1 MFKTTLQEI
10 SGNSNIYSLSTKC
23 DCSVVDFVW
32 ENVNENP
39 NVLKQVNLLPMLLP
53 SKNNV
58 GPRTKNVG
66 LIPVK
71 YPDKQNTVKNNY
83 IDNNFIDYDENN
95 YKYLLAKR
103 NRIYKNHKSIAK
115 KSEFPKNAPFLVAI
129 FETITNITAQT
140 CGGTLLSSHWVLTA
154 ASCLNLL
161 SSFYNN
167 M

>member
-10 SGNSNIYSLSTKC
+10 SGNSNIYSFSTKC
-23 DCSVVDFVW
+23 DRSVVDFVW
-32 ENVNENP
+32 KNVNENP
-39 NVLKQVNLLPMLLP
+39 NVIKQVNLLPMLLP
-53 SKNNV
+53 SKI
-58 GPRTKNVG
+58 NVG
-66 LIPVK
+66 LMPVL
-71 YPDKQNTVKNNY
+71 YPDKRNTAENNY

-95 YKYLLAKR
+95 YKYLLTKR
-103 NRIYKNHKSIAK
+103 NRIYKTQKSIAK

-154 ASCLNLL
+154 ASCLDLL

>member
-10 SGNSNIYSLSTKC
+10 SGNSNIYSFSTKC
-23 DCSVVDFVW
+23 DRSVVDFVW
-32 ENVNENP
+32 KNVNENP

-53 SKNNV
+53 SKI
-58 GPRTKNVG
+58 NVG
-66 LIPVK
+66 LIPVL
-71 YPDKQNTVKNNY
+71 YPDKRNTAENNY

-95 YKYLLAKR
+95 YKYLLTKR
-103 NRIYKNHKSIAK
+103 NRIYKTQKSIAK

-154 ASCLNLL
+154 ASCLDLL